1 MEQCKSSDGL
11 RKERRQA
18 TFSSDDTAGHRKRS
32 HDCTRHLDNVRLWA
46 RGTTSLIR
54 YNDYDPF
61 ARVYNLYWG
70 SYATRVYPIL
80 EHLVLRHLPRQGA
93 GKGAVLDLC
102 CGTGQLAAKLT
113 DEGYAVTGVD
123 GSESM
128 IEIARVNAPD
138 AEFLLRDAR
147 QALPARGFAAVFSTF
162 DSLNHL
168 MTLQDLTQ
176 IFHNVRDV
184 LAEGGYFAFDLNMAE
199 AYETR
204 WKGTFAYVEDDH
216 VCVVRSV
223 RDVARRIGNMEL
235 TIFELRGNGWER
247 ADLTLSQRWYA
258 EDDVL
263 EGLRVAGFTD
273 VRAFSANEPIAE
285 GCPPSQG
292 RTFFVARRAD

>member
-1 MEQCKSSDGL
+1 M
-11 RKERRQA
+11 
-18 TFSSDDTAGHRKRS
+18 
-32 HDCTRHLDNVRLWA
+32 
-46 RGTTSLIR
+46 IR
-54 YNDYDPF
+54 YHDYDPF
-61 ARVYNLYWG
+61 AQVYNLYWG

-80 EHLVLRHLPRQGA
+80 DHLVLRHLPRQGA
-93 GKGAVLDLC
+93 SQGDVLDLC

-128 IEIARVNAPD
+128 IEVARANAPD
-138 AEFLLRDAR
+138 AEFIVQDAR
-147 QALPARGFAAVFSTF
+147 QALPPRDFAAAFSTF

-168 MTLQDLTQ
+168 MTLEDLTQ
-176 IFHNVRDV
+176 VFGNVHEV
-184 LAEGGYFAFDLNMAE
+184 LSVGGYFAFDLNMAE

-223 RDVARRIGNMEL
+223 RNVARRIGSMEL
-235 TIFELRGNGWER
+235 TLFQLGGGGWER
-247 ADLTLSQRWYA
+247 ADLSLAQRWYA

-263 EGLRVAGFTD
+263 DGLRVAGFADT
-273 VRAFSANEPIAE
+273 RSFSANEPIAE

-292 RTFFVARRAD
+292 RTFFVARRAEQ